1 MDETLKEME
10 IELASLKK
18 ELIDI
23 CNDIKVCQSKEEREE
38 LFEDKKLTQFDIEEV
53 SSEIATYKELLS
65 QKESVNADET
75 LSENEGDDATPS
87 ENEVADETPSE
98 NEDTQNDEIEGVSDE
113 KEEENT
119 PQDISEND
127 ETETIET
134 EEV

>member
-1 MDETLKEME
+1 MDEILKEME

-23 CNDIKVCQSKEEREE
+23 CNDIKVCQTKEEREE
-38 LFEDKKLTQFDIEEV
+38 LFEDKKLTQLDIEEV
-53 SSEIATYKELLS
+53 SNEIARYKELLS
-65 QKESVNADET
+65 EKESVNADET
-75 LSENEGDDATPS
+75 AS

-98 NEDTQNDEIEGVSDE
+98 NEDTQDDEIEDVSDE

>member
-10 IELASLKK
+10 MELASLKK

-65 QKESVNADET
+65 QKERENADE
-75 LSENEGDDATPS
+75 TPS